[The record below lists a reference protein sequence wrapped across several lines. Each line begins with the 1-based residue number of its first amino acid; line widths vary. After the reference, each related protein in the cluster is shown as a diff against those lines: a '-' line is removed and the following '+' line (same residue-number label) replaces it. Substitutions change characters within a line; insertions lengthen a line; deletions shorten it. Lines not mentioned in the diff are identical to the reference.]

1 MSVIDGKNV
10 SINSDLTAE
19 CVLPFPLDALSAAAD
34 FPYVFFTADADL
46 RVLFAVLPNFVI
58 LSAATRA
65 RSCLRPRGQDPL
77 DAILFLE
84 TLEDVQEEYVAHRDR
99 LERQVMRVVRPE

>member
-34 FPYVFFTADADL
+34 FPYAFFTADADL
-46 RVLFAVLPNFVI
+46 RVLFAVYRT
-58 LSAATRA
+58 S
-65 RSCLRPRGQDPL
+65 
-77 DAILFLE
+77 
-84 TLEDVQEEYVAHRDR
+84 
-99 LERQVMRVVRPE
+99 